1 MKIWIDILTP
11 KQLLFSEQIIEKLGR
26 KYDILCT
33 SRKYTEVSK
42 LAKIRNF
49 NPIFV
54 GKYGGNERKMK
65 LVASIDRIKS
75 MTEKIE
81 SFSPD
86 IAISFCSPE
95 AARISF
101 GLGIKHI
108 AFSDS
113 PHANAVMRLTLPL
126 IQKLLV
132 PKIIP
137 KKEFTKYGID
147 ESRIISYNA
156 LDAAVTIK
164 RKIDQNRSL
173 PFKENKR
180 KNILIRVEEE
190 EASYASRSNKIIPI
204 IKQIVKD
211 HSDKNIVVLG
221 RYTNQIQNLK
231 KNFQGKVKIIKMS
244 FDGKHL
250 LDHTDFFIG
259 SGGTMTAE
267 SSLMGIPTISY
278 DAVPNKIED
287 FLVKKQLLKRETNPK
302 RISDLIDKNSKIT
315 NII

>member
-1 MKIWIDILTP
+1 MDRHTP

-26 KYDILCT
+26 KHDILCT

-42 LAKIRNF
+42 LAKIHNLS
-49 NPIFV
+49 PIFV

-65 LVASIDRIKS
+65 IAASIDRIKS
-75 MTEKIE
+75 MTKKIE

-137 KKEFTKYGID
+137 KKEFAKYGID

-164 RKIDQNRSL
+164 RKVDQNRLL

-180 KNILIRVEEE
+180 KNMLIQVEE
-190 EASYASRSNKIIPI
+190 EASYASRSNKIISI
-204 IKQIVKD
+204 IK
-211 HSDKNIVVLG
+211 
-221 RYTNQIQNLK
+221 
-231 KNFQGKVKIIKMS
+231 
-244 FDGKHL
+244 
-250 LDHTDFFIG
+250 
-259 SGGTMTAE
+259 
-267 SSLMGIPTISY
+267 
-278 DAVPNKIED
+278 
-287 FLVKKQLLKRETNPK
+287 
-302 RISDLIDKNSKIT
+302 
-315 NII
+315 